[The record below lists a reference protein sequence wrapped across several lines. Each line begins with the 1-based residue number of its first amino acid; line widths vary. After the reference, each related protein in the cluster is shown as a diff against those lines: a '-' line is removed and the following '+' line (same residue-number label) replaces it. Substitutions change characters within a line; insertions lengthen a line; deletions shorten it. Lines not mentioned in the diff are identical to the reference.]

1 MEKEKAEAYARQAE
15 ETWGDTPEYAE
26 FTQKDSQRSDTQRE
40 VLAIQMMA
48 LFARFGAIQ
57 DKSPASE
64 EAQRLVSELK
74 AFITENYYQC
84 TDEILASLGEL
95 YGSGGEFTSNINQ
108 AAGEGAAEFA
118 ARAIRCYGNQ
128 KK

>member
-57 DKSPASE
+57 E
-64 EAQRLVSELK
+64 K